1 MQLAES
7 DSNMK
12 RVVYFRADADSEIG
26 YGHFMRTLA
35 LAEVLSNRY
44 DCRYATKSPSEFQRS
59 CLKGICQLIE
69 LPPDESRFDVFATM
83 IERGEIV
90 VLDNYFYN
98 EEYESRLRQEGAS
111 VLLIDNLHTRHTCA
125 DAVLGFAMGLKES
138 DYSVEPYTKLFLGPA
153 YSLIRKPFI
162 NQLSQPHPVVE
173 DYGGLKVVISFG
185 GSERSGLASKIA
197 KLLIESKRVSKITVI
212 GKSISE
218 TTDKHIIFKNGLSA
232 SEMRDEFV
240 NNDLAILP
248 ASTTMFEALACGII
262 IIGGYLVDNQV
273 INYENIIEGGGIIG
287 CGNFYE
293 IINQESILNIIE
305 SGILNNYRSARIIPE
320 NLEENLLSIFDSI

>member
-1 MQLAES
+1 MQLDES
-7 DSNMK
+7 EDNMK
-12 RVVYFRADADSEIG
+12 SVVYFRADADNEIG

-35 LAEVLSNRY
+35 LAEVLSSRF
-44 DCRYATKSPSEFQRS
+44 DCRFATKTPSEFQRS

-69 LPPDESRFDVFATM
+69 LPSDDSRFDVFATM
-83 IERGEIV
+83 IEGGEIV

-98 EEYESRLRQEGAS
+98 EEYENRLRQKGAS
-111 VLLIDNLHTRHTCA
+111 VLLIDNLHTRHICA

-138 DYSVEPYTKLFLGPA
+138 DYLVEPYTKLFLGPA

-162 NQLSQPHPVVE
+162 DQLSQQHPAVD
-173 DYGGLKVVISFG
+173 DYGNLKVVISFG

-197 KLLIESKRVSKITVI
+197 QLLIESKKVSKITVI
-212 GKSISE
+212 GNSISE
-218 TTDKHIIFKNGLSA
+218 TTDKRIIFKNRLSA
-232 SEMRDEFV
+232 TEMRDEFV

-248 ASTTMFEALACGII
+248 ASTTMFEALACGIK

-273 INYENIIEGGGIIG
+273 VNYKNILDGGGILG

-293 IINQESILNIIE
+293 TINQDSILNIIE
-305 SGILNNYRSARIIPE
+305 SGILNNYQLARIIPE